1 MSQPTA
7 EHRPIQELWRA
18 RHFIKSAIGNEFA
31 TRFARS
37 RLGGLWMVLHPL
49 AQIIIYAFILSTVMS
64 ARLPGINGTYSYAIY
79 LTAGI
84 LGWSLFAEV
93 ISRSLGVFIDN
104 GNLLKKMAFPRL
116 ALPVVLAGGS
126 LINNLILL
134 GVGLIVFALLG
145 HYPGWVAAW
154 LPLLTLLTL
163 CMALAL
169 GICLGIVNVFLRDV
183 GQIVPIILQFG
194 FWLTPIVYVI
204 GMIPERFRFIL
215 YFNPMTGVV
224 QAYQSILVFGKAPD
238 FQPLAYPLLFTLIM
252 AALAARLYSQASED
266 MVDAL

>member
-1 MSQPTA
+1 MSRPTA
-7 EHRPIQELWRA
+7 ERRPIQELWRA

-49 AQIIIYAFILSTVMS
+49 AQIIIYAFILSTVMA
-64 ARLPGINGTYSYAIY
+64 ARLPGISGTYSYAIY

-84 LGWSLFAEV
+84 LGWSLFTEV
-93 ISRSLGVFIDN
+93 VSRSLGVFIDN

-145 HYPGWVAAW
+145 HYPGWVVVW
-154 LPLLTLLTL
+154 LPLLILLTL

-224 QAYQSILVFGKAPD
+224 QAYQSILVFGKTPD
-238 FQPLAYPLLFTLIM
+238 FQLLAYPLLFTLIM